1 MIKPVAGKYSA
12 GKGSSVDGRAT
23 RVTSISQMLV
33 PPAVDVN
40 PPEDLV
46 ELGRIVE
53 PFGVQ
58 GWLKIQA
65 HSQSDT
71 LVKSK
76 KWWLRK
82 HDPRLAAQAG
92 EPSWSGQTM
101 CATVLS
107 VKPHSGTL
115 VASWSGVSDRDQAD
129 AWRNWSVWL
138 PRSAFPATTDDEFY
152 WVDLLGCEV
161 TAEGGVVLGKVAEVL
176 DNGAHAILRVQ
187 RYAAPGSEP
196 AEGGVSDNPAPGA
209 EPDPWQRDAK
219 GRIQEVLVPF
229 VDAFV
234 GTVDIAAKRID
245 TTWPVDF

>member
-1 MIKPVAGKYSA
+1 LIKAGKFSA
-12 GKGSSVDGRAT
+12 RSSGGA
-23 RVTSISQMLV
+23 TSISQMMV
-33 PPAVDVN
+33 PPAADAN
-40 PPEDLV
+40 PPDDLV

-53 PFGVQ
+53 AFGVQ

-71 LVKSK
+71 LVKTK
-76 KWWLRK
+76 RWWLRK
-82 HDPRLAAQAG
+82 HDPRAAVDAG
-92 EPSWSGQTM
+92 QPAWSGPTM

-107 VKPHSGTL
+107 AKPHGGTL
-115 VASWSGVSDRDQAD
+115 VASWSGVSDRDQAE

-138 PRSAFPATTDDEFY
+138 PRSAFPKTSDDEFY
-152 WVDLLGCEV
+152 WIDLIGCEL

-187 RYAAPGSEP
+187 RYAAPGSAP
-196 AEGGVSDNPAPGA
+196 AEGASGTEA
-209 EPDPWQRDAK
+209 DPWQRDAK

>member
-1 MIKPVAGKYSA
+1 
-12 GKGSSVDGRAT
+12 
-23 RVTSISQMLV
+23 MLV
-33 PPAVDVN
+33 PPAVDGY

-71 LVKSK
+71 LVKTK

-82 HDPRLAAQAG
+82 HDPRAATEAG
-92 EPSWSGQTM
+92 QPSWSGPTM

-107 VKPHSGTL
+107 AKPHGGTL
-115 VASWSGVSDRDQAD
+115 VASWSGLSDRDQAD

-138 PRSAFPATTDDEFY
+138 PRSAFPKTSDDEFY
-152 WVDLLGCEV
+152 WVDLVGCEV

-196 AEGGVSDNPAPGA
+196 AEVKGSENPVQGA
-209 EPDPWQRDAK
+209 EADPWQRDAK

-229 VDAFV
+229 VEAFV
-234 GTVDIAAKRID
+234 GTVDIAARRID

>member
-1 MIKPVAGKYSA
+1 VIKPVSGKFSA
-12 GKGSSVDGRAT
+12 KSAAEGRST
-23 RVTSISQMLV
+23 RVTSIGQMLV
-33 PPAVDVN
+33 PPAVDAN

-71 LVKSK
+71 LVKTR

-82 HDPRLAAQAG
+82 HDPRAAAQADG
-92 EPSWSGQTM
+92 VSWSGQTM

-107 VKPHSGTL
+107 AKPHGGTL
-115 VASWSGVSDRDQAD
+115 VASWSGLSDRDQAD

-138 PRSAFPATTDDEFY
+138 PRSAFPKTSDDEFY
-152 WVDLLGCEV
+152 WVDLVGCDV

-196 AEGGVSDNPAPGA
+196 VDVGSDNPVQGA
-209 EPDPWQRDAK
+209 ESDPWQRDAK

-229 VDAFV
+229 VEAFV
-234 GTVDIAAKRID
+234 GTVDIAARRID

>member
-1 MIKPVAGKYSA
+1 LIKPAGKFSA
-12 GKGSSVDGRAT
+12 KSASSEGRAT

-33 PPAVDVN
+33 PPAADAN

-53 PFGVQ
+53 AFGVQ
-58 GWLKIQA
+58 GWLKVQA

-71 LVKSK
+71 LVKAK
-76 KWWLRK
+76 QWWLRK
-82 HDPRLAAQAG
+82 HDPRASTEAG
-92 EPSWSGQTM
+92 QSSFSGPTM

-107 VKPHSGTL
+107 AKPHGGTL
-115 VASWSGVSDRDQAD
+115 VASWSGISDRDQAE

-138 PRSAFPATTDDEFY
+138 PRSAFPKTSDDEFY
-152 WVDLLGCEV
+152 WVDLIGCEL

-187 RYAAPGSEP
+187 RYAVPGSTL
-196 AEGGVSDNPAPGA
+196 AEGVDASSTEA
-209 EPDPWQRDAK
+209 DPWQRDAK

-234 GTVDIAAKRID
+234 GQVDIAARRID